1 MIYPA
6 TDQYIELAHNALEN
20 GEVIVYPTDTLY
32 GFGVDATNTDAIH
45 RLNRLKGRIKPL
57 SIVLESVEHMHDFAE
72 FQGEIESEVNNLFP
86 GAYTVL
92 LPAEASELSPFV
104 QNGSPNIGIRIP
116 DHFFPVKLVK
126 MLGKPIITT
135 SINRHGNDPLN
146 DVTQVEIDFPN
157 VDIFEDSSHTPSKGS
172 TIVDFSTSPPKVI
185 RDGDGPYPL

>member
-6 TDQYIELAHNALEN
+6 TDQYIDLAHNALEN
-20 GEVIVYPTDTLY
+20 GEVIVYPTDTLN

-45 RLNRLKGRIKPL
+45 RLNRLKGRIQPL
-57 SIVLESVEHMHDFAE
+57 SIVLESVEHIHDFAE
-72 FQGEIESEVNNLFP
+72 FKGEIEIEINNLFP

-92 LPAEASELSPFV
+92 LPAESNELSPFV
-104 QNGSPNIGIRIP
+104 QNGSSNIGVRIP

-185 RDGDGPYPL
+185 RDGDGPYPR

>member
-6 TDQYIELAHNALEN
+6 TDQYINLANDALEN

-45 RLNRLKGRIKPL
+45 KLNRLKGRIQPL
-57 SIVLESVEHMHDFAE
+57 SIVLESVEHLHDFAE
-72 FQGEIESEVNNLFP
+72 FNDEIESQMNELFP
-86 GAYTVL
+86 GRYTAL
-92 LPAEASELSPFV
+92 LPAKESDLSSFV
-104 QNGSPNIGIRIP
+104 QNGSPKIGVRIP

-126 MLGKPIITT
+126 LLGKPIITT

-146 DVTQVEIDFPN
+146 NVTQVEIDFPN
-157 VDIFEDSSHTPSKGS
+157 VDIFEDSNHSPSKGS
-172 TIVDFSTSPPKVI
+172 TIIDFSSSPPIIV

>member
-6 TDQYIELAHNALEN
+6 TDQYIDLAHNALEN

-45 RLNRLKGRIKPL
+45 RLNRLKGRIQPL
-57 SIVLESVEHMHDFAE
+57 SIVLESVEHIHDFAE
-72 FQGEIESEVNNLFP
+72 FKGEIEIEINNLFP

-92 LPAEASELSPFV
+92 LPAESNELSPFV
-104 QNGSPNIGIRIP
+104 QNGSPNIGVRIP

>member
-6 TDQYIELAHNALEN
+6 TDQYINLAHKAPEN
-20 GEVIVYPTDTLY
+20 GEIIVYPTDTLY

-72 FQGEIESEVNNLFP
+72 FQGEIEFEVNNLFP

-104 QNGSPNIGIRIP
+104 QNGSPNIGMRIP

-157 VDIFEDSSHTPSKGS
+157 VDIFEDSSHTLSKGS

>member
-6 TDQYIELAHNALEN
+6 TDQYIDLAKTTLER

-32 GFGVDATNTDAIH
+32 GFGVDATNTEAIR
-45 RLNRLKGRIKPL
+45 RLNRLKGRVQPL
-57 SIVLESVEHMHDFAE
+57 SIVLESVDQMHDFAE
-72 FQGEIESEVNNLFP
+72 FDADIKSEIKKLFP
-86 GAYTVL
+86 GSYTVL
-92 LPAEASELSPFV
+92 LPSKKSDLSPLV
-104 QNGSPNIGIRIP
+104 QSGSPTIGIRIP

-126 MLGKPIITT
+126 LLGKPIITT

-157 VDIFEDSSHTPSKGS
+157 VDIFEDPNHTPSKGS
-172 TIVDFSTSPPKVI
+172 TIIDYSMSPPEVI

>member
-6 TDQYIELAHNALEN
+6 TDQYIDLAHNALEN

-45 RLNRLKGRIKPL
+45 RLNRLKGRIQPL
-57 SIVLESVEHMHDFAE
+57 SIILESVEHMHDFAE
-72 FQGEIESEVNNLFP
+72 FQDEIKTEVNNLFP

-92 LPAEASELSPFV
+92 LPAESNELSPFV
-104 QNGSPNIGIRIP
+104 QNGSSNIGVRIP

-185 RDGDGPYPL
+185 RDGEGPYPL

>member
-6 TDQYIELAHNALEN
+6 TDQYIDLAHNALDN

-45 RLNRLKGRIKPL
+45 RLNRLKGRIQPL
-57 SIVLESVEHMHDFAE
+57 SIVLESVEHIHDFAE
-72 FQGEIESEVNNLFP
+72 FKGEIEIEINNLFP

-92 LPAEASELSPFV
+92 LPAESNELSPFV
-104 QNGSPNIGIRIP
+104 QNGSSNIGVRIP

-185 RDGDGPYPL
+185 RDGDGPYPQ

>member
-6 TDQYIELAHNALEN
+6 TDQYIDLAHNALEN

-45 RLNRLKGRIKPL
+45 RLNRLKGRIQPL
-57 SIVLESVEHMHDFAE
+57 SIVLESVEHIHDFAE
-72 FQGEIESEVNNLFP
+72 FKGEIKIEINNLFP

-92 LPAEASELSPFV
+92 LPAESNELSPFV
-104 QNGSPNIGIRIP
+104 QNGSPNIGVRIP

-146 DVTQVEIDFPN
+146 DVTQIEIDFPN

-185 RDGDGPYPL
+185 RDGDGPYPR

>member
-6 TDQYIELAHNALEN
+6 TDQYIDLAHNALEN

-32 GFGVDATNTDAIH
+32 GFGVDATNSDAIH
-45 RLNRLKGRIKPL
+45 RLNRLKGRIQPL
-57 SIVLESVEHMHDFAE
+57 SIILESVEHMYDFAE
-72 FQGEIESEVNNLFP
+72 FQDEIKTEVNNLFP

-92 LPAEASELSPFV
+92 LPAESNELSPFV

-126 MLGKPIITT
+126 MLEKPIITT

-185 RDGDGPYPL
+185 RDGDGPYPR

>member
-6 TDQYIELAHNALEN
+6 TDQYIDLAHNALEN

-32 GFGVDATNTDAIH
+32 GFGVDATNSDAIH
-45 RLNRLKGRIKPL
+45 RLNRLKGRIQPL
-57 SIVLESVEHMHDFAE
+57 SIVLESVEHIHDFAE
-72 FQGEIESEVNNLFP
+72 FKGEIEIEINNLFP

-92 LPAEASELSPFV
+92 LPAESNELSPFV
-104 QNGSPNIGIRIP
+104 QNGSPNIGVRIP

>member
-6 TDQYIELAHNALEN
+6 TDQYIDLAHNALKN

-45 RLNRLKGRIKPL
+45 RLNRLKGRIQPL

-72 FQGEIESEVNNLFP
+72 FQGEIEDEVNNLFP

-92 LPAEASELSPFV
+92 LPAESNELSPFV
-104 QNGSPNIGIRIP
+104 QNGSPNIGVRIP
-116 DHFFPVKLVK
+116 DHFFPIKLVK

>member
-6 TDQYIELAHNALEN
+6 TDQYIDLAHNALEN

-45 RLNRLKGRIKPL
+45 RLNRLKGRIQPL

-72 FQGEIESEVNNLFP
+72 FQGEIEDEVNNLFP

-92 LPAEASELSPFV
+92 LPAESNELSPFV
-104 QNGSPNIGIRIP
+104 QNGSPNIGVRIP

-135 SINRHGNDPLN
+135 SINRHGDDPLN

>member
-6 TDQYIELAHNALEN
+6 TDQYIDLAYNALEN

-45 RLNRLKGRIKPL
+45 RLNRLKGRIQPL

-72 FQGEIESEVNNLFP
+72 FQGEIEDEVNNLFP

-92 LPAEASELSPFV
+92 LPAESNELSPFV
-104 QNGSPNIGIRIP
+104 QNGSPNIGVRIP

>member
-6 TDQYIELAHNALEN
+6 TDQYIDLAHNALEN
-20 GEVIVYPTDTLY
+20 GEIIVYPTDTLY

-45 RLNRLKGRIKPL
+45 RLNRLKGRIQPL

-72 FQGEIESEVNNLFP
+72 FQGEIEDEVNNLFP

-92 LPAEASELSPFV
+92 LPAESNELSPFV
-104 QNGSPNIGIRIP
+104 QNGSPNIGVRIP
-116 DHFFPVKLVK
+116 DHFFPIKLVK

>member
-6 TDQYIELAHNALEN
+6 TDQYIDLAHNALEN

-32 GFGVDATNTDAIH
+32 GFGVDATNSDAIH
-45 RLNRLKGRIKPL
+45 RLNRLKGRIQPL
-57 SIVLESVEHMHDFAE
+57 SIILESVEHMHDFAE
-72 FQGEIESEVNNLFP
+72 FQDKIETEVNNLFP

-92 LPAEASELSPFV
+92 LPAESNELSPFV
-104 QNGSPNIGIRIP
+104 QNGSPNICVRIP
-116 DHFFPVKLVK
+116 DHFFPVKIVK